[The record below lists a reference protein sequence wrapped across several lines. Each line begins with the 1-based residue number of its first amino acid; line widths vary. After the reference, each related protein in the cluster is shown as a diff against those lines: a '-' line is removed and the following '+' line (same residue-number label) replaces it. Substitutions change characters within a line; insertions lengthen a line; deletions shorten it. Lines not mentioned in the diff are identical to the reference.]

1 MRHVVSISLLLVL
14 LSSVTLGQDA
24 YGISSAYL
32 DMHTKQM
39 IYDFS
44 MYQPVKRDSTLLFEW
59 SSYTY
64 YMAREVMSKQWA
76 NYWLTKHLA
85 IGTEI
90 ELWYTWNK
98 DYQSTEWKLNKL
110 YIIPRLGIQVRFW

>member
-1 MRHVVSISLLLVL
+1 MRNVCGIIMLSMLFSYISP
-14 LSSVTLGQDA
+14 GQEA

-32 DMHTKQM
+32 DSRTRQM

-44 MYQPVKRDSTLLFEW
+44 MYQPIKRDTMLIFEW

-64 YMAREVMSKQWA
+64 YMSKEVMSKQWV
-76 NYWLTKHLA
+76 NYWLTKHFA
-85 IGTEI
+85 IGTEV

-110 YIIPRLGIQVRFW
+110 YIIPRFGIQVRFW